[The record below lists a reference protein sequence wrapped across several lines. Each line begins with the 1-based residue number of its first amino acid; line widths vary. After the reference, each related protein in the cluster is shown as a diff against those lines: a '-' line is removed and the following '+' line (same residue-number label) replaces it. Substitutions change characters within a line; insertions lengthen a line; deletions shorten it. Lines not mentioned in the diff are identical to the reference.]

1 MTHIEAKSIDK
12 WLRYQLKQVPLGICD
27 GPDGSFRSDLSYV
40 SLDISAIHQWI
51 LLQYGSFES
60 FSQSILETKIDLINR
75 MDNNRLSRL
84 IDSIV
89 VTLLAGLRA
98 HQLQRARHHRR
109 QHHLRP
115 GLPGG
120 GGDGGRSRRGEQ
132 PQVGQR

>member
-1 MTHIEAKSIDK
+1 MIHIGVKSIDK
-12 WLRYQLKQVPLGICD
+12 WLRYQLKQVPLSCSGGICG
-27 GPDGSFRSDLSYV
+27 GPDGSFTSDYSYV

-89 VTLLAGLRA
+89 VTLVITVLKTGLCSELFA
-98 HQLQRARHHRR
+98 H
-109 QHHLRP
+109 
-115 GLPGG
+115 
-120 GGDGGRSRRGEQ
+120 GEMDF
-132 PQVGQR
+132 